1 MTDARLSSPASA
13 RNTEPI
19 LKVLTAH
26 MPARGRVLEVAC
38 GAGEHALAFSR
49 ALPGLDWT
57 PTDPDPEAIASA
69 AAWREAEGPKNLR
82 TPLRLDATDEATW
95 PEGPFHALFCANMI
109 HISPW
114 AATLGLMRLAGRVLR
129 NPGGLMVLYGPYRET
144 GVPLAASNAAFDESL
159 KARDPEWGLR
169 ELDEVVLAAKDQ
181 GLAHTL
187 RIAMPANNL
196 CLLFRRVPVA

>member
-19 LKVLTAH
+19 LKVLRAH

-38 GAGEHALAFSR
+38 GAGEHALAFAR
-49 ALPGLDWT
+49 ALPGLEWT
-57 PTDPDPEAIASA
+57 PTDPDPQAVASA
-69 AAWREAEGPKNLR
+69 AAWREAEGPENLQA
-82 TPLRLDATDEATW
+82 PLRLDASDETTW
-95 PEGPFHALFCANMI
+95 PDGPFHAVFCANMI

-144 GVPLAASNAAFDESL
+144 GAPLAPSNAAFDASL
-159 KARDPEWGLR
+159 KARDPAWGLR
-169 ELDEVVLAAKDQ
+169 ELDEVVLAAKDE

-187 RIAMPANNL
+187 RIEMPANNL
-196 CLLFRRVPVA
+196 CLLFRRV

>member
-1 MTDARLSSPASA
+1 MTDPRLSSPSSA

-19 LKVLTAH
+19 LKVLKAH

-49 ALPGLDWT
+49 ALPGLEWT
-57 PTDPDPEAIASA
+57 PTDPDPAAIASA
-69 AAWREAEGPKNLR
+69 AAWREAEGPQNLQ
-82 TPLRLDATDEATW
+82 PPIQLDATDESAW
-95 PEGPFHALFCANMI
+95 PDGPFHALFCANMI

-114 AATLGLMRLAGRVLR
+114 EATLGLMRLAARVLL

-159 KARDPEWGLR
+159 KARDPAWGLR
-169 ELDEVVLAAKDQ
+169 ELDDVVLAAKQ
-181 GLAHTL
+181 EGLAHTL
-187 RIAMPANNL
+187 RIEMPANNL
-196 CLLFRRVPVA
+196 CLLFRRV

>member
-1 MTDARLSSPASA
+1 MTDARQSSPASA

-19 LKVLTAH
+19 LKVLKAH
-26 MPARGRVLEVAC
+26 MPARGRALEVAC

-57 PTDPDPEAIASA
+57 PSDPDPAAIARA
-69 AAWREAEGPKNLR
+69 AAWREAEGPQNLQ
-82 TPLRLDATDEATW
+82 PPIRLDAADEATW
-95 PEGPFHALFCANMI
+95 PNGPFHALYCANMI

-114 AATLGLMRLAGRVLR
+114 EATLGLMRLAGRVLL

-144 GVPLAASNAAFDESL
+144 GVPLAPSNTAFDESL
-159 KARDPEWGLR
+159 KARDAAWGLR
-169 ELDEVVLAAKDQ
+169 ELDEVVLAAKHE

-187 RIAMPANNL
+187 RIEMPANNL
-196 CLLFRRVPVA
+196 CLLFRRV

>member
-1 MTDARLSSPASA
+1 MTDPRLSSPASA

-19 LKVLTAH
+19 LQVLRAH

-57 PTDPDPEAIASA
+57 PSDPDPAAIASA
-69 AAWREAEGPKNLR
+69 AAWREAEGPENLQ
-82 TPLRLDATDEATW
+82 PPIRLDATDESTW
-95 PEGPFHALFCANMI
+95 PAGPFHALFCANMI

-114 AATLGLMRLAGRVLR
+114 AATLGLMRLAGRVLL

-144 GVPLAASNAAFDESL
+144 GVPLAPSNAAFDESL
-159 KARDPEWGLR
+159 KARDPAWGLR
-169 ELDEVVLAAKDQ
+169 ELDEVVLAAKHE

-187 RIAMPANNL
+187 RIEMPANNL
-196 CLLFRRVPVA
+196 CLLFRRV